1 MKNKSFKKRA
11 EEAHLVLDV
20 HFADLKP
27 TIKFDWDEWLAAH
40 TPGWGG
46 LERQMRAYEIKKIKK
61 AKDILE
67 KLIDDPATS
76 HWLRLELKPKI
87 ADLKHLTMI
96 KPLHGKQNTSLHTY
110 KVSLIGVCRD
120 IWINY
125 HDAPPSLSHN
135 DTNKFTVFVADVISF
150 VFGHD
155 FSARSAM
162 EAYVISENTD

>member
-1 MKNKSFKKRA
+1 MKNKSFDQRA
-11 EEAHLVLDV
+11 KEARRVLDV

-27 TIKFDWDEWLAAH
+27 TSKSVWAEVLAAH

-46 LERQMRAYEIKKIKK
+46 LERQVRTSEINKIKK

-67 KLIDDPATS
+67 KLIGVLTTS
-76 HWLRLELKPKI
+76 PWLRLELKTKI

-125 HDAPPSLSHN
+125 HNAPPSLSHN

-150 VFGHD
+150 VFGHE